1 MHSHGHPA
9 SPSTHLRPHQRAPL
23 KTCCRAVQ
31 VALLSL
37 GCAALPAA
45 LGQTAQAA
53 ENAASAR
60 APQTYAIPAG
70 PLDTALA
77 RFGQISGALL
87 SYSPKLTAGRQSPG
101 VNGRYSADAAL
112 ERLLAG
118 TGLEAVP
125 QVNGGYTLRALP
137 QPASGEIT
145 LAPMTVTAGNLGG
158 TTENTGSYTTGAM
171 STATKLSLSPRETPQ
186 SISVLSRQQID
197 DLGLTSLDDAVANV
211 TGLVMQKGYYSGES
225 GSFLARGFPVS
236 NLLIDGLPT
245 STGANGTFNADN
257 DALDIYDRVE
267 VVRGATGLTT
277 GAGTPSAAINLV
289 RKRPTADPQ
298 ASITLSA
305 GSWQNLRSTID
316 VSGPLNAAG
325 TLRGRAVATAQ
336 DSKQF
341 YDTAHDRNQQLYGIL
356 EADLTPATMATLGFH
371 YRHVDNDGFV
381 PGHPTNPDGSFL
393 AGLSRSANTAN
404 DFDYWQQTDKSV
416 FADLSHKFANG
427 WQLKAAALWKRPEQ
441 DMLFSGLYLNGGVL
455 RQNSQRYR
463 LDNRQDS
470 YDIAANGPF
479 TLLGRSHELMFGASY
494 REFDNKNWGG
504 WSSYAWTAA
513 GPAVDPYHWD
523 SSAVARP
530 PIDMSL
536 WDWAYTARQKGVYA
550 ATRLN
555 LADPLKLI
563 LGTRINWYENEN
575 HSNGTR
581 FEINRE
587 VTPYAGLIYDLNDSH
602 SLYASW
608 TEIFEPQ
615 NSRDRNGQLLDPI
628 TGTNYELG
636 IKGEYFGGRLNASL
650 ATFLVQQ
657 QNRAVDD
664 LNGPNPCPGSSWG
677 YCKRAAGEVES
688 KGVELEISGA
698 LTPNWQITSGYTY
711 VNAKFTKDADA
722 SNIGKQYD
730 SDLPRHQLK
739 LSTSYRLP
747 GELSRWRIGGKLYAQ
762 NRTKSSDDPNIRQPG
777 YAIVGLNGSYQFDAH
792 TEIRL
797 NINNLFDKR
806 YYQGLGWNTGGNV
819 FGTPRNFMVT
829 AKYTF

>member
-1 MHSHGHPA
+1 MSRPAQPPRHPLT
-9 SPSTHLRPHQRAPL
+9 P
-23 KTCCRAVQ
+23 
-31 VALLSL
+31 VAQTLLVIFL
-37 GCAALPAA
+37 GTTAGTGLLPTQAH
-45 LGQTAQAA
+45 AA
-53 ENAASAR
+53 EADATVNFD
-60 APQTYAIPAG
+60 IPTG
-70 PLDTALA
+70 NLDQALS
-77 RFGQISGALL
+77 RFGRQAGIQIAVNAE
-87 SYSPKLTAGRQSPG
+87 LTSGRQSPG
-101 VNGRYSADAAL
+101 LSGKHGIADGL
-112 ERLLAG
+112 RRLLAG
-118 TGLEAVP
+118 SGLEAVRDAG
-125 QVNGGYTLRALP
+125 GGYTLRRLP
-137 QPASGEIT
+137 SAATGETT
-145 LAPMTVTAGNLGG
+145 LAPMTVTAGGLGS
-158 TTENTGSYTTGAM
+158 TTENSNSYTTGAM
-171 STATKLSLSPRETPQ
+171 NTATKLTLSPRETPQ
-186 SISVLSRQQID
+186 SVSVLTRRQID
-197 DLGLTSLDDAVANV
+197 ELNLTTLDDAVQNI

-225 GSFLARGFPVS
+225 GSFLARGFPIS

-289 RKRPTADPQ
+289 RKRPTASNQ
-298 ASITLSA
+298 TSVTLSA
-305 GSWQNLRSTID
+305 GSWSNFRSTVD
-316 VSGPLNAAG
+316 ASGPLNAAG

-341 YDTAHDRNQQLYGIL
+341 YDTALDRNHQLYGIL
-356 EADLTPATMATLGFH
+356 EADLTPNTVATLGFH
-371 YRHVDNDGFV
+371 YRKVDNDGFI
-381 PGHPTNPDGSFL
+381 PGHPTNADGSFL
-393 AGLSRSANTAN
+393 DGLSRSANTAN

-416 FADLSHKFANG
+416 FAELAHKFANG

-455 RQNSQRYR
+455 RQSSQRYR

-479 TLLGRSHELMFGASY
+479 TLLGRTHELMFGASY

-513 GPAVDPYHWD
+513 GPAVDPYHWNA
-523 SSAVARP
+523 SSVAKP
-530 PIDMSL
+530 EINMSL
-536 WDWAYTARQKGVYA
+536 WQIDTTTRQKALYA

-555 LADPLKLI
+555 IADPLKLI
-563 LGTRINWYENEN
+563 LGTRFNWYENEN
-575 HSNGTR
+575 HRSNSSYKINQ
-581 FEINRE
+581 EI
-587 VTPYAGLIYDLNDSH
+587 TPYAGLIYDLNDQH
-602 SLYASW
+602 SVYASW

-615 NSRDRNGQLLDPI
+615 GSYDKSGKLLDPI

-650 ATFLVQQ
+650 ATFIIQQ
-657 QNRAVDD
+657 QNRAVND

-711 VNAKFTKDADA
+711 VNAEFTKDADPG
-722 SNIGKQYD
+722 NIGKLYD
-730 SDLPRHQLK
+730 SDLPRHQFK

-747 GELSRWRIGGKLYAQ
+747 GELSRWRIGSNLYAQ
-762 NRTKSSDDPNIRQPG
+762 NRTKSSDAPNIRQPG
-777 YAIVGLNGSYQFDAH
+777 YAIVGLNGSYRFDEH

-797 NINNLFDKR
+797 NINNLFDKH
-806 YYQGLGWNTGGNV
+806 YYQGLGWNTGGNI

-829 AKYTF
+829 AKYSF

>member
-1 MHSHGHPA
+1 MS
-9 SPSTHLRPHQRAPL
+9 RP
-23 KTCCRAVQ
+23 
-31 VALLSL
+31 ALLPRHPLTPVAQALLVVFL
-37 GCAALPAA
+37 GAAAGAGLLPAQA
-45 LGQTAQAA
+45 HAA
-53 ENAASAR
+53 EAGTTVNFD
-60 APQTYAIPAG
+60 IPAG
-70 PLDTALA
+70 SLDQALS
-77 RFGQISGALL
+77 RFGRQAGIQIAVNAE
-87 SYSPKLTAGRQSPG
+87 LTRGRQSTG
-101 VNGRYSADAAL
+101 LSGKHGIAEGLR
-112 ERLLAG
+112 RLLAG
-118 TGLEAVP
+118 SGLEAVRD
-125 QVNGGYTLRALP
+125 GGGEYSLRRLP
-137 QPASGEIT
+137 PASTGEAT
-145 LAPMTVTAGNLGG
+145 LAPMTVTAGGLGG
-158 TTENTGSYTTGAM
+158 TTENSGSYTTGVM

-186 SISVLSRQQID
+186 SVSVLSRRQIEEQN
-197 DLGLTSLDDAVANV
+197 LLSLDDAVNNV

-225 GSFLARGFPVS
+225 GSFFARGFPVA

-245 STGANGTFNADN
+245 SAGANGTFNADN

-289 RKRPTADPQ
+289 RKRPTAENQ
-298 ASITLSA
+298 ASVTLSA
-305 GSWQNLRSTID
+305 GSWQNLRSTAD

-341 YDTAHDRNQQLYGIL
+341 YDTAHDRNQQLYAIV
-356 EADLTPATMATLGFH
+356 EADLTPATVATLGFH
-371 YRHVDNDGFV
+371 YRNVDNDGFV

-416 FADLSHKFANG
+416 FAELSHKFANG

-441 DMLFSGLYLNGGVL
+441 DMMFSGLYRNGGVL
-455 RQNSQRYR
+455 RQSTQRYR

-470 YDIAANGPF
+470 YDVAANGPF

-523 SSAVARP
+523 SSAVAQP
-530 PIDMSL
+530 AIDMNL
-536 WDWAYTARQKGVYA
+536 WNWAYTARQKGVYA

-563 LGTRINWYENEN
+563 LGARINWYENDN

-581 FEINRE
+581 FAINRE
-587 VTPYAGLIYDLNDSH
+587 VTPYAGLVFDLDDSH

-615 NSRDRNGQLLDPI
+615 SNRDRNGQLLAPI
-628 TGTNYELG
+628 TGTNHELG

-650 ATFLVQQ
+650 ATFVVRQ

-664 LNGPNPCPGSSWG
+664 LAGPNPCPGSSWG

-688 KGVELEISGA
+688 KGVELEVGGA
-698 LTPNWQITSGYTY
+698 LTPSWQVMAGYTY
-711 VNAKFTKDADA
+711 VAAEFTKDADRA
-722 SNIGKQYD
+722 NIGQSYD

-747 GELSRWRIGGKLYAQ
+747 GELSRWRIGGNVYAQ
-762 NRTKSSDDPNIRQPG
+762 NRTKSSDDANIQQAG
-777 YAIVGLNGSYQFDAH
+777 YAIVGLNGSYQLDAR

-797 NINNLFDKR
+797 NINNLFDKH
-806 YYQGLGWNTGGNV
+806 YYQGLGWTTGGNV
-819 FGTPRNFMVT
+819 FGAPRNFVVT
-829 AKYTF
+829 ARYSF